1 MKAIWQDMRYGLRQL
16 KKNPGFSVVVVLIIA
31 LGVGANTALFN
42 ALDQVYMRPLPV
54 KKPHELVSVQF
65 RYRHMGWESI
75 SGGSGYSTYE
85 AYRDRSGVF
94 ISLAGFNQ
102 QTLTLRVNDMLEK
115 IVGQAV
121 STNYFSTLGLQP
133 ALGRLIMPEQN
144 QEQTAY
150 LPVAVIS
157 HRLWHRHFEARQDVI
172 GKQVVLNNQVLT
184 IVGVTP
190 GGFSGTIVGRP
201 ADIFIALGTAAQ
213 IRGEQVSD
221 MQNVCQ
227 LGRLKPGIDR
237 KQAQAA
243 LQVLDAR
250 MNPTKAGEPETR
262 ALLFDGSQ
270 GYVSH
275 DTRVASYPLVL
286 FLGIAALVLVIA
298 CANIANLQLAR
309 AVTRQKEI
317 AIRQALGAGRWRL
330 VRQLLVESVLLAFI
344 GGVCGVLLAVCLGHW
359 IYAVLMRIA
368 SAAMPSYMQLHIT
381 GGLHY
386 RMLLFAMGISLLAGI
401 AFGLTPAL
409 TLIRRDVVSSLTK
422 STGYADI
429 PARGWNSHSLLVVA
443 QIAVALVVMVFSGL
457 CLRSVVGLRHTNT
470 GYDTRKIFVV
480 RLDMEGWLI
489 DRPDLYHFM
498 EELRDRVGGLPG
510 IASASLTNCPPV
522 SDASSGT
529 TAISI
534 EGAKVPV
541 TGEINLIAGVV
552 GPGYFRTLGQSLLAG
567 RDFTIHDGPDAPK
580 VIVINEVMAK
590 HYWPNRNPIGKHIS
604 FFVKSGENA
613 DVREVV
619 GVVKTV
625 KLRSILE
632 ESVPVVY
639 LPLNQQRKESKI
651 TPVLLVRTEG
661 NSNRLIPVIRKI
673 ATTIGAPAA
682 LDIRTVSQRIS
693 ELLLTQRVLTGILN
707 VFGVVGLLLSAT
719 GIYAVIAYAVR
730 QRTHEI
736 GIRIAL
742 GASGRDVLASVLL
755 KGALLMIF
763 GLGLGLG
770 LSLAGMR
777 LLVILLP
784 QIREWDKYFL
794 QGIYTWDPTTYIAA
808 TFVIAIVVLI
818 ACYFPARRAAKIDP
832 MEALRYE

>member
-1 MKAIWQDMRYGLRQL
+1 MTLWHDLKYGFRILAG
-16 KKNPGFSVVVVLIIA
+16 NPGFTIVVVLIIGLA
-31 LGVGANTALFN
+31 VGANTALFN

-75 SGGSGYSTYE
+75 FGGSSYSTYK

-102 QTLTLRVNDMLEK
+102 QTLTLRANDVLEK
-115 IVGQAV
+115 TVSQAV
-121 STNYFSTLGLQP
+121 STNYFSTLGLRP

-144 QEQTAY
+144 QGPTAY

-157 HRLWHRHFEARQDVI
+157 HRLWHRRFEARKDVF
-172 GKQVVLNNQVLT
+172 GKQIILNNQVLT

-190 GGFSGTIVGRP
+190 RGFSGAIVGHP
-201 ADIFIALGTAAQ
+201 ADIFIALGTVAQ

-221 MQNVCQ
+221 MRDVCQ
-227 LGRLKPGIDR
+227 LGRLRPGVDR

-243 LQVLDAR
+243 LQVLDAQ
-250 MNPTKAGEPETR
+250 MNPTKPDEPEIR

-270 GYVSH
+270 GYVTS
-275 DTRVASYPLVL
+275 DVRVASYPLAL

-317 AIRQALGAGRWRL
+317 AIRQALGAGRWR
-330 VRQLLVESVLLAFI
+330 VIRQLLVESVLLALI
-344 GGVCGVLLAVCLGHW
+344 GGVCGVLLAVCLDHW

-368 SAAMPSYMQLHIT
+368 SATMIPALQLHII

-386 RMLLFAMGISLLAGI
+386 RMLLFAMGISLVAGI

-409 TLIRRDVVSSLTK
+409 TLIRRDVVSSLKESVRYT
-422 STGYADI
+422 DI
-429 PARGWNSHSLLVVA
+429 PARKWNSHSLLVVA

-457 CLRSVVGLRHTNT
+457 CLRNVIGLQHTDT

-480 RLDMEGWLI
+480 RLDLEGWLI
-489 DRPDLYHFM
+489 DRPDLCHFM

-510 IASASLTNCPPV
+510 VASASLTNCPPV
-522 SDASSGT
+522 SDGSAGT
-529 TAISI
+529 TVIGI
-534 EGAKVPV
+534 EGAEVPV
-541 TGEINLIAGVV
+541 VGEINLIAGVI
-552 GPGYFRTLGQSLLAG
+552 GPGYFRTLGQNLLAG
-567 RDFTIHDGPDAPK
+567 RDFTIHDGPNAPK
-580 VIVINEVMAK
+580 VIIINEVLAK
-590 HYWPNRNPIGKHIS
+590 HYWPNQNPTGKHIS
-604 FFVKSGENA
+604 LLVKSGENA

-619 GVVKTV
+619 GVVKSV

-632 ESVPVVY
+632 DSLPIVY
-639 LPLNQQRKESKI
+639 LPLDQQRSESKI
-651 TPVLLVRTEG
+651 TPVLLVRTES
-661 NSNRLIPVIRKI
+661 NSYRLIPVIRKI

-682 LDIRTVSQRIS
+682 LEIRTVADRIS
-693 ELLLTQRVLTGILN
+693 GLLLTQRILTGILN
-707 VFGVVGLLLSAT
+707 VFGLVGLLLSAT

-755 KGALLMIF
+755 KGALLMIS

-770 LSLAGMR
+770 LSLAGTR

-794 QGIYTWDPTTYIAA
+794 QGIYTWDPVTYVAA

-818 ACYFPARRAAKIDP
+818 ACCFPAKRAAKVDP